1 MTWKFDGGAIGWD
14 QFAVKAYELFALI
27 DRILPDSLRKY
38 YQTVEPGKYAKW
50 NRELQEADET
60 GSLKGD
66 YKMILDAMQEYAG
79 RIDADTQNLKKPITD
94 AMIKKIHVLKSQ
106 NGLGDEEYRKLLIAE
121 TDKLSSKELNIY
133 EAMLVMKA
141 LEGKSKR

>member
-66 YKMILDAMQEYAG
+66 YKMILDAMREYG
-79 RIDADTQNLKKPITD
+79 TQVEADSKRLKIAITE
-94 AMIKKIHVLKSQ
+94 AMIKKIHVLKNK
-106 NGLGDEEYRKLLIAE
+106 NGIGDEAYREILKNEAG
-121 TDKLSSKELNIY
+121 KLSSKELLLY
-133 EAMLVMKA
+133 EGMLVIRA
-141 LEGKSKR
+141 LEKRKA